1 MSQKIKELSKEAYEA
16 VIRNTPSMLVTK
28 EMFEQ
33 KFAELLLSECLA
45 ICEDFGDQGKD
56 GHYCADEIARKFLR

>member
-56 GHYCADEIARKFLR
+56 GHYCADEIARTFLR